1 MNLIDELR
9 AESKSQGT
17 NKKSKIEVY
26 LESLDAKTRK
36 EWVSILVSYDHS
48 NRAITKVLEKRGVK
62 ASNSSV
68 QNFRA
73 RLREAASVAK
83 K

>member
-9 AESKSQGT
+9 AESKSQGS
-17 NKKSKIEVY
+17 NKKSKIEIY
-26 LESLDAKTRK
+26 LETIDAKSRK
-36 EWVSILVSYDHS
+36 EWIGILVSYDHS
-48 NRAITKVLEKRGVK
+48 NRAIAKVLEKRGIK
-62 ASNSSV
+62 ASSSSV
-68 QNFRA
+68 QGYRA

>member
-1 MNLIDELR
+1 VNLIDELR

-48 NRAITKVLEKRGVK
+48 NRAITKVLGKRGVK

-73 RLREAASVAK
+73 RLREASSVAK

>member
-17 NKKSKIEVY
+17 NKKSKIEIY
-26 LESLDAKTRK
+26 LDSLDAKARK
-36 EWVSILVSYDHS
+36 EWIAILVSYDHS
-48 NRAITKVLEKRGVK
+48 NRAIATVLSKRGVQ
-62 ASNSSV
+62 ASGSSV
-68 QNFRA
+68 QGYRA
-73 RLREAASVAK
+73 RLREAASVPK